1 MKKQVLL
8 FAFAAI
14 SAVGYSQQ
22 NKVVSAFNYNR
33 YYNERGNKLDD
44 LLKAQEAID
53 EAANHEQTMGSA
65 KTWWYRGLIYHSLFD
80 SKDPSLKPNK
90 YNNLTEAV
98 RSYRRSQELD
108 TKKEYLKES
117 NQRLNVAQAQFVN
130 IGIDKFEEKD
140 FINATAAFESAAE
153 LKSFF
158 GKMDTLAL
166 YNAGLSA
173 EKSGDLPK
181 AAKIYTNLIDV
192 KHGGANMYLYL
203 INVHRLMKD
212 EAKAHD
218 VVVKGRAAYPNDKN
232 LIIEELN
239 YYLKQ
244 GKLKEAITNLE
255 LAIEADPKNHILVF
269 STGSVYD
276 NLANPD
282 KDKPQP
288 KEEEY
293 NEFVLQAEKN
303 YLKAIELKADYF
315 DAIYNLGA
323 LYFNQAVRINDAA
336 QDIKDNK
343 KYAEEQK
350 KADGKFAQALP
361 HLEKAHEL
369 DAKDVNTLSSLKQLY
384 ARTGDLEKFKKMKT
398 LLGQ

>member
-22 NKVVSAFNYNR
+22 NKVVSAYNYHR

-53 EAANHEQTMGSA
+53 EAANHELSMGSS
-65 KTWWYRGLIYHSLFD
+65 KTWFYRAMIYHSLYD
-80 SKDPSLKPNK
+80 SKDQNLKPHK
-90 YNNLTEAV
+90 FTNLSEAV
-98 RSYRRSQELD
+98 RSYRRCLEID
-108 TKKEYLKES
+108 TKKEYLKEC
-117 NQRLNVAQAQFVN
+117 NLRLNIAQAQFVN

-140 FINATAAFESAAE
+140 FINAMAAFEGAVD
-153 LKSFF
+153 LKASL
-158 GKMDTLAL
+158 GKIDTLAM
-166 YNAGLSA
+166 YNAALAS
-173 EKSGDLPK
+173 EKAGNLPK
-181 AAKIYTNLIDV
+181 AAQHYNKLIEIN
-192 KHGGANMYLYL
+192 HGGANTYAYL
-203 INVHRLMKD
+203 INIYRQMND
-212 EAKAHD
+212 EAKAHE
-218 VVVKGRAAYPNDKN
+218 VVVKGRAAYPNDKS

-239 YYLKQ
+239 FYLKQ
-244 GKLKEAITNLE
+244 GKLREAINNLE
-255 LAIEADPKNHILVF
+255 LAIQADPKNHILAF

-276 NLANPD
+276 NLANPP

-288 KEEEY
+288 KDDEY
-293 NEFVLQAEKN
+293 NEFVAQAEKN

-315 DAIYNLGA
+315 DALYNLGA
-323 LYFNQAVRINDAA
+323 LYFNQAVKINDAS

-350 KADGKFAQALP
+350 KADEKFAQSLP
-361 HLEKAHEL
+361 YLEKAHDL
-369 DAKDVNTLSSLKQLY
+369 DAKDINTLVSLKQLY
-384 ARTGDLEKFKKMKT
+384 ARTGDLEKFKKIKG